1 MKQDATRSGLFR
13 GLISFSSMT
22 LVSRVLG
29 LVRDLAINASF
40 GATAASDAFWV
51 AFRIPNFLR
60 RLFAEGSFA
69 SAFVPVLVEI
79 KSRRRQELRSF
90 IANILGILGA
100 ALLIVTAAG
109 ILMAPWV
116 ASAFSFGDTGGEKA
130 HLTSQLLRITFPFIF
145 FVSLTALAGSILNSF
160 QRFAIPALTPAILNI
175 CMIIGAVWGSSI
187 ADPPIVAMG
196 WAVMVAGI
204 LQLAFQ
210 MPSLARLGLL
220 VWPRWNWRDPEVRK
234 VFRLM
239 MPTLFGSSVAQVNLL
254 FDTFLA
260 AALVAGSQTWLTQAD
275 RFLEL
280 PLGLFGIALGT
291 VILPALSRHHVS
303 NDSGAFNDTLD
314 WGMRVTLMISAPAMV
329 GLATLAEPLV
339 ATMFQ
344 RGKFTA
350 FDTEMAGMSVLAL
363 SLGLPAFALV
373 KVLVPAFFSRQD
385 TSTPVRAGIASL
397 VANAILN
404 VMLLG
409 AFALYKI
416 PDWRDRGL
424 IEAVASTPGLHVAL
438 GLASA
443 LASYVNVVLLWS
455 ALKKQQGYV
464 RSRGWAR
471 FLVRLFASCILMGVS
486 ICCALHF
493 APDFTVSGEAVRIG
507 WLAVLVACGVVV
519 YAASMLAFGFRP
531 SDLSRL

>member
-1 MKQDATRSGLFR
+1 MFRS
-13 GLISFSSMT
+13 LISFSSMT

-29 LVRDLAINASF
+29 LIRDLTINASF

-69 SAFVPVLVEI
+69 SAFVPVLVEV
-79 KSRRRQELRSF
+79 KSRRPQELPAF
-90 IANILGILGA
+90 VANMLGILGA
-100 ALLIVTAAG
+100 ALLVVTAAG
-109 ILMAPWV
+109 VLLAPSV
-116 ASAFSFGDTGGEKA
+116 ASVFSFGDTDGEKA
-130 HLTSQLLRITFPFIF
+130 QLTSELLRITFPFIF

-160 QRFAIPALTPAILNI
+160 QKFAIPALTPVILNI
-175 CMIIGAVWGSSI
+175 CMIIGAVWGSKV
-187 ADPPIVAMG
+187 ANPPIVAMG
-196 WAVMVAGI
+196 WAVLIAGI
-204 LQLAFQ
+204 LQLIFQ
-210 MPSLARLGLL
+210 IPSLARLGLF
-220 VWPRWNWRDPEVRK
+220 VWPRWNWRDSEVRK
-234 VFRLM
+234 VLRLM
-239 MPTLFGSSVAQVNLL
+239 VPTLFGSSVAQVNLL

-291 VILPALSRHHVS
+291 VILPTLSRHHVS
-303 NDSGAFNDTLD
+303 NDGGAFNDTLD

-350 FDTEMAGMSVLAL
+350 FDTNMAGMSVLAL
-363 SLGLPAFALV
+363 SVGLPAFALV

-397 VANAILN
+397 VANAVFN
-404 VMLLG
+404 VVLLG
-409 AFALYKI
+409 ALLSYKAQ
-416 PDWRDRGL
+416 DWRDRGL
-424 IEAVASTPGLHVAL
+424 METLASTPGLHVAL

-443 LASYVNVVLLWS
+443 LASYVNVLLLWS
-455 ALKKQQGYV
+455 ALTKQKGYI
-464 RSRGWAR
+464 RSTGWIS
-471 FLVRLFASCILMGVS
+471 FLLRLCASCILMG
-486 ICCALHF
+486 CAIYCGLYF
-493 APDFTVSGEAVRIG
+493 APDFTLSAEVVRIG
-507 WLAVLVACGVVV
+507 WLTALVALGSSV
-519 YAASMLAFGFRP
+519 YVLSMLAFGFRP
-531 SDLSRL
+531 SDLSKL